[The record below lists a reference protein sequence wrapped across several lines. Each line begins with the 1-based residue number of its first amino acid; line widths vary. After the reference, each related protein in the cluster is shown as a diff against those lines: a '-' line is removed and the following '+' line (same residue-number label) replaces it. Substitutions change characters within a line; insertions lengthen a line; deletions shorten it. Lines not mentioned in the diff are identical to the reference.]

1 MYFTVYWQENI
12 TKTLWDRTQYRHI
25 QPLRS
30 IHNVLQSLDP
40 DFMQKLESEDEK
52 FKGIIGYIGRRNKT
66 SEVVYEK
73 ARANS
78 DYYFDTENSLI
89 VATGSVGSP
98 MYRDQVANDS
108 NICLAMG
115 LEFSTGDFGHNFKPW
130 SKDNRARLHSLAA
143 LRGNE
148 VSELDL
154 VLPELKE
161 NNFQIRRGVN
171 GGQRLAPVYLNE
183 LKVSRSKIRSKAPR
197 RDDKAFEKAF
207 IRMKRDNPL
216 FKNLIRSYHDESWL
230 LKWVQLKHF
239 QKKCYGREVYF
250 EIFGD
255 FRETD
260 AKLYHHSMKRPS
272 WRKKNFEKFW
282 RRRR

>member
-1 MYFTVYWQENI
+1 MFIDYEYAGPDINHFLVVGKPNIYEYEKVSNGGTLLKFAIAIPPIDNEARSGMYFTVYWQENI

-78 DYYFDTENSLI
+78 DYYFDTENSLM
-89 VATGSVGSP
+89 VATGSVGSV

-115 LEFSTGDFGHNFKPW
+115 LEFSTGDYGQNFKP
-130 SKDNRARLHSLAA
+130 
-143 LRGNE
+143 
-148 VSELDL
+148 
-154 VLPELKE
+154 
-161 NNFQIRRGVN
+161 
-171 GGQRLAPVYLNE
+171 
-183 LKVSRSKIRSKAPR
+183 
-197 RDDKAFEKAF
+197 
-207 IRMKRDNPL
+207 
-216 FKNLIRSYHDESWL
+216 
-230 LKWVQLKHF
+230 
-239 QKKCYGREVYF
+239 
-250 EIFGD
+250 
-255 FRETD
+255 
-260 AKLYHHSMKRPS
+260 
-272 WRKKNFEKFW
+272 
-282 RRRR
+282 